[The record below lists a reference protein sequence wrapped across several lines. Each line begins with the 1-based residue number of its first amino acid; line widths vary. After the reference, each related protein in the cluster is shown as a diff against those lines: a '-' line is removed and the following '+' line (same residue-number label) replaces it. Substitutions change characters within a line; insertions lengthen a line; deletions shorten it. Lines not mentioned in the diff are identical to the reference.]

1 MNIQKRPNEWYTHG
15 EIARI
20 ASAKGDFDTAVKEM
34 KLALASAPDTAKTQ
48 IQGLIARLEKKE
60 NINPR

>member
-1 MNIQKRPNEWYTHG
+1 
-15 EIARI
+15 
-20 ASAKGDFDTAVKEM
+20 VKEM
-34 KLALASAPDTAKTQ
+34 KLALASAPDGTKVQ